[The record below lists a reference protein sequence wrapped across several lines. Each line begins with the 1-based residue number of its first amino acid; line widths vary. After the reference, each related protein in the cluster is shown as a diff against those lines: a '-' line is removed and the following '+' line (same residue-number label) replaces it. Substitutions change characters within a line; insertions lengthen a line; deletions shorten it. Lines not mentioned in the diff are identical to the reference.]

1 MSVQFNSH
9 SSFSKGFEIFNE
21 PIQKEKRWTGVYGDE
36 LDIILSDNE
45 EVADE
50 QNEYQDNLTG
60 CQTNEIVIQEPEN
73 IDEEAFFEQVLS
85 LPEEPAS
92 SLDSTDATAPV
103 IPVEEQHL
111 LSLLEKNI
119 ITPIERLEIVLF
131 FTKKM
136 HSRMYSNLL
145 EKEPEWIDDI
155 DIGKYIPENLK
166 VIMEN
171 DKWTV
176 KNIWEIVVLP
186 AEYGSPRFKQIL
198 NKERGSAWEQEP
210 IIVFNTGM
218 IATKLFPNILGY
230 PSLYKAMSQIDFK
243 KTSLLKTI
251 EILDKL
257 KMEWSDTVRTRELII
272 DIN

>member
-1 MSVQFNSH
+1 MSIQFHSH
-9 SSFSKGFEIFNE
+9 YSFSKGFENYSE

-36 LDIILSDNE
+36 LDIILGDSE
-45 EVADE
+45 EVTDE
-50 QNEYQDNLTG
+50 RDAYQDHLTG

-73 IDEEAFFEQVLS
+73 IDAEAFLQQVLS
-85 LPEEPAS
+85 LPEEPAP
-92 SLDSTDATAPV
+92 SLDSTVATEPV

-111 LSLLEKNI
+111 LNLLEKNV

-145 EKEPEWIDDI
+145 EKGPEWIDDI

-166 VIMEN
+166 VIMED

-198 NKERGSAWEQEP
+198 NKEKGSVWEQEP
-210 IIVFNTGM
+210 IIVFNTGL

-230 PSLYKAMSQIDFK
+230 PSLYKAMSQIDFT

-251 EILDKL
+251 EILDNL

-272 DIN
+272 DLN